1 MYDGCLECIHGLFKL
16 CLNLCKLGF
25 FIFRQVFFCCHFVI
39 LCLQCMESVPEDSG
53 IRFCDLFLKAFLARI
68 DLCLCKHLSGKSDLL
83 FYLLRCH
90 RHLKLGNG
98 LLKSSANLIHFL
110 LNGLCAVIDLIC
122 HLVDC
127 KQCLPGFLCICA
139 FLFSCHLI

>member
-1 MYDGCLECIHGLFKL
+1 
-16 CLNLCKLGF
+16 
-25 FIFRQVFFCCHFVI
+25 
-39 LCLQCMESVPEDSG
+39 MESVPEDSG
-53 IRFCDLFLKAFLARI
+53 IRFCDLSLKAFLARI

-90 RHLKLGNG
+90 RHLKLENG